1 MELTDDLFERMLE
14 VGAEHE
20 AKIAEL
26 EAKLKK
32 QEKLF
37 AKLLSLIEKIVA
49 ANRLSLEE
57 FRAMID

>member
-1 MELTDDLFERMLE
+1 MDNDLFEKMLE

-37 AKLLSLIEKIVA
+37 TKLLSLIEKIVA

-57 FRAMID
+57 FRAMIN